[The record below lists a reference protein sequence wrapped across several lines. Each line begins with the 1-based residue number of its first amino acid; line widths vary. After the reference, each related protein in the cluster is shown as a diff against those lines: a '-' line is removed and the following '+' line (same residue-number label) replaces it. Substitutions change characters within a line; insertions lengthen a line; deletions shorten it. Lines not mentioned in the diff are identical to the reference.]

1 MKKIFFI
8 CLFLT
13 ILLVFSCSAR
23 INGSLSTDGS
33 ASMSINVSL
42 GSRITALLR
51 TMAAVGGQADGGVI
65 DGEAISRSING
76 APGVTSVSLR
86 NTSPSA
92 IEGTIRI
99 SQIGDFL
106 AGTGGGGFVNFE
118 QSSSGGRCVININ
131 RTNGHL
137 IIKQLS
143 PDIEMV
149 LNALMAPIVTNDEM
163 TKAEYLSLIEVF
175 YNKPISD
182 EIAGSRIRAS
192 IEFPGNITN
201 IRGGTYSGRRAE
213 FDIALVDLLVL
224 ESPVTVEVRWR

>member
-1 MKKIFFI
+1 
-8 CLFLT
+8 
-13 ILLVFSCSAR
+13 
-23 INGSLSTDGS
+23 
-33 ASMSINVSL
+33 MSINASL

-51 TMAAVGGQADGGVI
+51 TMAAAGGQTDGGII
-65 DGEAISRSING
+65 DGEAISRSIND
-76 APGVTSVSLR
+76 APGVSSVSLR

-92 IEGTIRI
+92 IEGTVRI

-106 AGTGGGGFVNFE
+106 AGTGGGGFVTFE
-118 QSSSGGRCVININ
+118 QSSSGGRCVIDIN

-143 PDIEMV
+143 PEIEMV

-182 EIAGSRIRAS
+182 EIAASRIRVS
-192 IEFPGNITN
+192 IDFPGTITSVK
-201 IRGGTYSGRRAE
+201 GGTYSGRRAE
-213 FDIALVDLLVL
+213 FDIALLDLLVL
-224 ESPVTVEVRWR
+224 ESPVSLEAQWR